1 MILHIKEQE
10 SHSIY
15 KGCDFMLL
23 SVLVS
28 NGYQL
33 NENLMILGSI
43 SLQELLDAEEKY
55 HNVLKTYWYENNFQT
70 LEWWFLLTLSIV
82 PAIVWWVWVDKT
94 RLIEN
99 TAFGLFYGVTA
110 IFLDSIGSN
119 AMVWTYP
126 VRLTPYLNPQLYP
139 YDVGVVIIPFMF
151 VYQKYSM
158 SFKWFFIA
166 TGVLSLFLAFIA
178 EPSMVYLGIYKEITW
193 KHIYSFPIYWLIGIM
208 CWAII
213 RKFKSYSS

>member
-1 MILHIKEQE
+1 
-10 SHSIY
+10 
-15 KGCDFMLL
+15 ML
-23 SVLVS
+23 SS
-28 NGYQL
+28 TIAAIGYQ
-33 NENLMILGSI
+33 MTDYITVLGSI
-43 SLQELLDAEEKY
+43 SLQELLDAEAKY
-55 HNVLKTYWYENNFQT
+55 HRLLRMYWYENSFLT
-70 LEWWFLLTLSIV
+70 YKWWFLLVLSII
-82 PAIVWWVWVDKT
+82 PAIVWWFRVDKT

-151 VYQKYSM
+151 VYQKFSK
-158 SFKWFFIA
+158 SFKKFFIA
-166 TGVLSLFLAFIA
+166 TGALSLFLAFIA
-178 EPSMVYLGIYKEITW
+178 EPFMVYLEIYKEITW

-213 RKFKSYSS
+213 KKFQSYNS

>member
-1 MILHIKEQE
+1 MV
-10 SHSIY
+10 
-15 KGCDFMLL
+15 L
-23 SVLVS
+23 SV
-28 NGYQL
+28 
-33 NENLMILGSI
+33 
-43 SLQELLDAEEKY
+43 
-55 HNVLKTYWYENNFQT
+55 
-70 LEWWFLLTLSIV
+70 V
-82 PAIVWWVWVDKT
+82 PAIVWWIRVDKT

-139 YDVGVVIIPFMF
+139 YDVGVVIIPFML
-151 VYQKYSM
+151 VYQKYGF
-158 SFKWFFIA
+158 SFKKFFIS
-166 TGVLSLFLAFIA
+166 TGLLSLFLAFIA

-193 KHIYSFPIYWLIGIM
+193 KHVYSFPIYWSLGLM

-213 RKFKSYSS
+213 KKFKSYEK